1 MKVMIASQG
10 YPSEKYPMNGIHQ
23 FVYAKALQKQGIDV
37 FVACLDMRSIRRF
50 RKFGYE
56 EKIVDGIRTYAW
68 NLPVGGLGAKAEGK
82 YSVWAMKKLYKKI
95 IAKEKNIDLIHSHFT
110 ETSYAIAKFNKDYNY
125 PYIISEHSSSINK
138 ENILDIPYAK
148 REMAKYA
155 YENCDKLI
163 VGSPFFRDRIHKNF
177 HIEPIV
183 MPTISETDLFKVGK
197 KDINRQAYKIVSTG
211 NLKKSKGH
219 REVIEAFGKSLK
231 NKDAKLYIFGGG
243 EDYNYLKALIEK
255 LDLEKQVFLRG
266 YISIEDIAK
275 EYKDADLFV
284 LASHSETYG
293 KAYIEAMKAGLPVIS
308 TANGG
313 SEHFINEDN
322 GLVVPVENVDKLK
335 DGLIYMF
342 NHRDKYDKLSISEF
356 IENNFSE
363 LAATKKL
370 IELYKDL
377 LKR

>member
-1 MKVMIASQG
+1 MKVMMASQG

-56 EKIVDGIRTYAW
+56 EKIVDGIRTYTW
-68 NLPVGGLGAKAEGK
+68 NVPVGGLGPKTEGK
-82 YSVWAMKKLYKKI
+82 FATWAMKKLYKKI
-95 IAKEKNIDLIHSHFT
+95 IEKEKNIDIIHSHFT
-110 ETSYAIAKFNKDYNY
+110 DTSYAIAKFNQNYKY

-138 ENILDIPYAK
+138 ENISDIPKEK
-148 REMAKYA
+148 REIAKFA

-163 VGSPFFRDRIHKNF
+163 VGSPFFQERIHKNF
-177 HIEPIV
+177 NVKPIV
-183 MPTISETDLFKVGK
+183 MPTISETDLFKVGIEN
-197 KDINRQAYKIVSTG
+197 KDEKGYKIVSTG

-219 REVIEAFGKSLK
+219 REVIKAFSEALK
-231 NKDAKLYIFGGG
+231 GKDAKLYIFGGG
-243 EDYNYLKALIEK
+243 EDYTYLKELIEK
-255 LDLEKQVFLRG
+255 LEISNQVFLKG
-266 YISIEDIAK
+266 HTSIEEIAN
-275 EYKDADLFV
+275 EYKDADLFI

-322 GLVVPVENVDKLK
+322 GLVLPVENIDKLK
-335 DGLIYMF
+335 DGLSYMF
-342 NHRDKYDKLSISEF
+342 NHRDKYDKLSISEY
-356 IENNFSE
+356 IEKNFSE
-363 LAATKKL
+363 FAATKKL

>member
-308 TANGG
+308 TTNGG

>member
-68 NLPVGGLGAKAEGK
+68 NLPVGGLGVKAEGK

-266 YISIEDIAK
+266 YTSIEDIAK

-308 TANGG
+308 TTNGG

>member
-197 KDINRQAYKIVSTG
+197 EDINRQGYKIVSTG

-266 YISIEDIAK
+266 YTSIEDIAE

>member
-163 VGSPFFRDRIHKNF
+163 VGSPFFRDRIHRNF

-308 TANGG
+308 TTNGG

>member
-68 NLPVGGLGAKAEGK
+68 NLPVGGLGVKAEGK

-163 VGSPFFRDRIHKNF
+163 VGSPFFRDRIHRNF

-308 TANGG
+308 TTNGG

>member
-68 NLPVGGLGAKAEGK
+68 NLPVGGLGVKAEGK

-308 TANGG
+308 TTNGG

>member
-68 NLPVGGLGAKAEGK
+68 NLPVGGLGVKAEGK

-293 KAYIEAMKAGLPVIS
+293 KAYIDAMKAGLPVIS
-308 TANGG
+308 TTNGG

>member
-68 NLPVGGLGAKAEGK
+68 NLPVGGLGVKAEGK

-163 VGSPFFRDRIHKNF
+163 VGSPFFRDRIHRNF

-266 YISIEDIAK
+266 YTSIEDIAK

-308 TANGG
+308 TTNGG

-363 LAATKKL
+363 LAATKKV

>member
-68 NLPVGGLGAKAEGK
+68 NLPVGGLGVKAEGK